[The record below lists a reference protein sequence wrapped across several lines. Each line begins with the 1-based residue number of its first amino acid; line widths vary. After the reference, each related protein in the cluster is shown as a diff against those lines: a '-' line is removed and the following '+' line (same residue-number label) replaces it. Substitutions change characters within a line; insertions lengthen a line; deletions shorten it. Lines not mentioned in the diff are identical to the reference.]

1 MLQAMK
7 KTEDED
13 ETTTPALMNHITTL
27 MWRCRTDNEMRGK
40 NLMLLARN

>member
-13 ETTTPALMNHITTL
+13 ETTNACTHEPHHHI
-27 MWRCRTDNEMRGK
+27 NVEMQ
-40 NLMLLARN
+40 N